1 MNVKIRNKFIE
12 IKYSVSNG
20 LVIFITNY
28 WWFRILEISRY
39 RRSNRSVLKDT
50 KCSLVDIGLRH
61 LNVNI

>member
-20 LVIFITNY
+20 LVIFITHY

-39 RRSNRSVLKDT
+39 RQNNGSVLKDT
-50 KCSLVDIGLRH
+50 R
-61 LNVNI
+61 

>member
-28 WWFRILEISRY
+28 WWFRILKKSDFIQMF
-39 RRSNRSVLKDT
+39 
-50 KCSLVDIGLRH
+50 
-61 LNVNI
+61 

>member
-28 WWFRILEISRY
+28 WWFRILVCFDVKY
-39 RRSNRSVLKDT
+39 VLT
-50 KCSLVDIGLRH
+50 STTSC
-61 LNVNI
+61 

>member
-28 WWFRILEISRY
+28 CWADAQADLS
-39 RRSNRSVLKDT
+39 SQGAH
-50 KCSLVDIGLRH
+50 SLC
-61 LNVNI
+61 

>member
-28 WWFRILEISRY
+28 FVVQNFGNKQVSM
-39 RRSNRSVLKDT
+39 K
-50 KCSLVDIGLRH
+50 
-61 LNVNI
+61 